1 VLKAVIAIGLLA
13 VSASVSADGPGSRI
27 RIGPPEPQRTPPAT
41 QRDLERCERLR
52 DEAKDRCVREARAA
66 AAADEKTRGPG
77 SVGGTPAGTGAT
89 SGSSGGGTFGGTAP
103 R

>member
-1 VLKAVIAIGLLA
+1 MLKLITAVSLLA
-13 VSASVSADGPGSRI
+13 LSATASADGPGSRI
-27 RIGPPEPQRTPPAT
+27 RIGPADPQRTSPAT

-52 DEAKDRCVREARAA
+52 DEAKERCVKEARAA

-77 SVGGTPAGTGAT
+77 SVGGAPAGTGAT
-89 SGSSGGGTFGGTAP
+89 SGTPGAGTSGGATP